1 MTEVS
6 AALVKELRDETSVGM
21 MDCKKALVEAGGDK
35 AQAIKLLRER
45 GLAVAGKK
53 AARVAKEG
61 VVAAEI
67 LQGGR
72 VGVMIEVN
80 CETDFVTRNDSFKE
94 LVKQL
99 QALAQTAPDNMLATA
114 AQELVVAK
122 IASIGENIIVR
133 RNIRYEVQGEGVVAS
148 YIHLGGK
155 VGVLVEVGCGQAGT
169 RARDEFRELVKDL
182 TLHIAACNPQYLAR
196 QDVSAAVLQ
205 SEKEIYAK
213 QVQNKPA
220 NIVEKIVAGKLE
232 KFYAQSCLVEQ
243 GFVKDPEQSV
253 TELLAA
259 RGKQL
264 DDQLVIRRFAR
275 FQVGVE

>member
-6 AALVKELRDETSVGM
+6 AALVKELREETSVGM
-21 MDCKKALVEAGGDK
+21 MDCKQALVAAGGDK
-35 AQAIKLLRER
+35 AQAIKILRER

-53 AARVAKEG
+53 AARAAKEG

-67 LQGGR
+67 LQGGK
-72 VGVMIEVN
+72 VGVLIEVN

-94 LVKQL
+94 LVRQL
-99 QALAQTAPDNMLATA
+99 QVMARTVPGELAA
-114 AQELVVAK
+114 AARELVVAK

-133 RNIRYEVQGEGVVAS
+133 RNVRYEVPGEGVVAS

-155 VGVLVEVGCGQAGT
+155 VGVLVEVGCGLAASSAQDA
-169 RARDEFRELVKDL
+169 FRNLVKDI

-196 QDVSAAVLQ
+196 QDVPAAVLQ
-205 SEKEIYAK
+205 AEKEIYAK

-220 NIVEKIVAGKLE
+220 NIIEKIVVGKLE
-232 KFYAQSCLVEQ
+232 KFYSQTCLVEQ

-259 RGKQL
+259 KGKEL
-264 DDQLVIRRFAR
+264 GDQLVIRRFAR

>member
-1 MTEVS
+1 MTEIS

-35 AQAIKLLRER
+35 ARAIKLLRER

-53 AARVAKEG
+53 AARLAKEG

-80 CETDFVTRNDSFKE
+80 CETDFVTRNDSFKD

-99 QALAQTAPDNMLATA
+99 QALARTAPDNALAA
-114 AQELVVAK
+114 SAQELVVAK
-122 IASIGENIIVR
+122 IASIGENIVVR
-133 RNIRYEVQGEGVVAS
+133 RNLRYEVQGEGVVAS

-155 VGVLVEVGCGQAGT
+155 VGVLVEVGCGQAAT
-169 RARDEFRELVKDL
+169 RARDEFRALAKDL
-182 TLHIAACNPQYLAR
+182 TLHIAACNPQYLQR
-196 QDVSAAVLQ
+196 QDVPAAVLQ

-220 NIVEKIVAGKLE
+220 NILEKIVAGKLE

-243 GFVKDPEQSV
+243 AFVKDPEQSV

-259 RGKQL
+259 RGKEL
-264 DDQLVIRRFAR
+264 GDQFVIRRFAR
-275 FQVGVE
+275 YQVGVE